1 MDNQKAAVLRRGRK
15 VRAAREAV
23 AVLGLCVLSAFSA
36 IIVKSSM
43 VRREVTPLAMVNDI
57 ETNEADTLDSSLDH
71 TIVNASL
78 ESIVEVDAPAA
89 DPLNVAHE
97 TTVIVPE
104 AASEGPSIPE
114 NAITD
119 TSIRFFNGRPVRP
132 SRTIRMKVTAYS
144 PDEES
149 CGDSADGITS
159 SLHDVW
165 TNAGKLVAA
174 DSRVLPLGSIISVP
188 GYDNGQVVPVL
199 DRGGA
204 IKGKRLDLLYP
215 THAQARKWGVQ
226 TLEVTVW
233 EYADGK
239 PADDFRAIRDSRN

>member
-43 VRREVTPLAMVNDI
+43 VRHEVTPLAMVNDV
-57 ETNEADTLDSSLDH
+57 ETSEFDAPA
-71 TIVNASL
+71 IINASL
-78 ESIVEVDAPAA
+78 ESIVEVDSPAA

-97 TTVIVPE
+97 TTVVAPD
-104 AASEGPSIPE
+104 ASEPALPE

-132 SRTIRMKVTAYS
+132 ARTIRMKVTAYS

-215 THAQARKWGVQ
+215 THSQARKWGVQ